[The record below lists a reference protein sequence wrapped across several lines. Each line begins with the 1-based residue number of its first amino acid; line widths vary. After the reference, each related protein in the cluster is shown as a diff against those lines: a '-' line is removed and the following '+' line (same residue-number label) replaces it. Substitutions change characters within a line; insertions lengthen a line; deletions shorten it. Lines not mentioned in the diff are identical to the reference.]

1 MSDDFAPALPTMPD
15 WNALWKQNHS
25 AERARSGERSEYWN
39 KRAPTFARKSR
50 PNTYADQFLEFLA
63 PDPQWSVLDVGCGP
77 GLLAHP
83 LAANVQSVTGM
94 DFSEVMIQRLS
105 QGALDKGLT
114 NLRAVHG
121 SWEDEWESLGI
132 GVHDAAF
139 ASRSLIVDDLEV
151 AIGKLERFARRRVM
165 ISCPAGSGPGPLDSD
180 VMDAIGRRRVGGADY
195 IYVYNYL
202 HQRGICADVKIVRLR
217 DDRTFDSREDALD
230 FYRLLITDLTP
241 EEDRRLQCFLG
252 QKLIPVS
259 QGWGIEGSRGRAWAL
274 IRWDRED

>member
-1 MSDDFAPALPTMPD
+1 MNDDANCPTGSLPD
-15 WNALWKQNHS
+15 WNALWKENHRR
-25 AERARSGERSEYWN
+25 ERARSGERSDYWN

-50 PNTYADQFLEFLA
+50 PNTYADQFLAFLD

-83 LAANVQSVTGM
+83 LAARVQSVTGM

-105 QGALDKGLT
+105 QGAIEKELS

-121 SWEDEWESLGI
+121 SWEDDWESLGI

-139 ASRSLIVDDLEV
+139 ASRSLIVEDLEV
-151 AIGKLERFARRRVM
+151 AIDKLERCARKRVM
-165 ISCPAGSGPGPLDSD
+165 LSCPAGAGPLDAD
-180 VMDAIGRRRVGGADY
+180 VMDAVGRRRGRGADY

-202 HQRGICADVKIVRLR
+202 HQRGICADVKIVRLQ

-230 FYRLLITDLTP
+230 FHRLLIEDLNP
-241 EEDRRLQCFLG
+241 EEDQRLQDFLERRLVPLG
-252 QKLIPVS
+252 

-274 IRWDRED
+274 IRWDREV